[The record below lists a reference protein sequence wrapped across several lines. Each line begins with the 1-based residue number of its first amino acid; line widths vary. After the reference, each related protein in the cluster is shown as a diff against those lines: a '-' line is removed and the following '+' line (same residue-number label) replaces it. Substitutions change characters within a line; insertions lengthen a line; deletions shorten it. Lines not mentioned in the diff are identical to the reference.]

1 MSRSQPAN
9 LAASVRQRL
18 LNLSVS
24 RGEDPNLTLT
34 RYALERFLYRL
45 AHSEY
50 AGQFILKGAM
60 LFALWMESEHR
71 PTRDLDL
78 LGFGEA
84 SNERLTEIFQ
94 RLCDVEVEPDGLMFD
109 ARSVR
114 VAEIREGQAYQGQR
128 VKLVGLLGTARIP
141 LQIDVGFG
149 DAVTPEAKE
158 IDYPTLLDLP
168 APRIRAYPP
177 ETVVAEK
184 LQAMVALGMQNSRM
198 KDLYDLWIIAR
209 QFSFE
214 GKTLVMAIGAT
225 FNRRHT
231 ELPLTM
237 PTGLSDEFA
246 NDEYKITQW
255 TAFLARSQLE
265 GAGVSL
271 VQVINELRTFLMPVL
286 DAAANSRDF
295 ADSWANGG
303 PWAANRSDKNANCLS
318 NE

>member
-1 MSRSQPAN
+1 MTRSQPAN
-9 LAASVRQRL
+9 LAASIRQRL

-24 RGEDPNLTLT
+24 RAEDPNLTLT
-34 RYALERFLYRL
+34 RYALERLLYRL
-45 AHSEY
+45 ACSEY

-60 LFALWMESEHR
+60 LFAVWMESAHR

-94 RLCDVEVEPDGLMFD
+94 RLCDVKVDPDGLTFD
-109 ARSVR
+109 PRSVR
-114 VAEIREGQAYQGQR
+114 VDEIREGQEYPGRR

-141 LQIDVGFG
+141 VQVDVGFG
-149 DAVTPEAKE
+149 DVVTPKATE

-198 KDLYDLWIIAR
+198 RDFYDLWVIAR

-214 GKTLVMAIGAT
+214 GPTLVAAVRAT
-225 FNRRHT
+225 FKRRRT
-231 ELPLTM
+231 DIPNAL
-237 PTGLSDEFA
+237 PTGLGEEFA
-246 NDEYKITQW
+246 TDKNKVTQW
-255 TAFLARSQLE
+255 RAFLARSQLE
-265 GAGVSL
+265 GTEVELSR
-271 VQVINELRTFLMPVL
+271 VINELRAFLVPVL
-286 DAAANSRDF
+286 DTAANARDF
-295 ADSWANGG
+295 DRSWVNGG
-303 PWAANRSDKNANCLS
+303 PWAVKRSR
-318 NE
+318 